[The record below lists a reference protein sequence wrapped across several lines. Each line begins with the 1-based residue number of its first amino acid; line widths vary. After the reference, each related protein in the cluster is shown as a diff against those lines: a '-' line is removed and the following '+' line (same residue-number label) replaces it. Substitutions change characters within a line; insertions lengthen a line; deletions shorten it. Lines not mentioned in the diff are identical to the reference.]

1 MNLTEMT
8 DQKAIYK
15 QQAAEHAAQLVAS
28 GMAVGLGT
36 GSTAIFATQYIAR
49 LLQEGKL
56 QRIVA
61 VATSDA
67 VHREAAQLGIPML
80 DPGISQRL
88 DITIDGADEVD
99 PDLNLIKGAGGAL
112 LREKIV
118 AQASERVVIV
128 IDDSKLSPVLG
139 TRASLPVEVLAFGWR
154 SQLRFLERL
163 ELHPRVRTGESA
175 DPFKTDSGNMILD
188 CETGAIADIR
198 VLAAILGARAGI
210 VEHGLFP
217 GLATDIVVAGENGV
231 RHVTRPI
238 VE

>member
-1 MNLTEMT
+1 
-8 DQKAIYK
+8 
-15 QQAAEHAAQLVAS
+15 
-28 GMAVGLGT
+28 
-36 GSTAIFATQYIAR
+36 
-49 LLQEGKL
+49 
-56 QRIVA
+56 
-61 VATSDA
+61 
-67 VHREAAQLGIPML
+67 ML
-80 DPGISQRL
+80 EPGISQRL

-139 TRASLPVEVLAFGWR
+139 TRASLPVEVLEFGWR
-154 SQLRFLERL
+154 SQLRFLDRL

-175 DPFKTDSGNMILD
+175 DPYKTDSGNMILD
-188 CETGAIADIR
+188 CATGAIPDIH

-217 GLATDIVVAGENGV
+217 GLATDIIVAGENGI
-231 RHVTRPI
+231 RHITRPI
-238 VE
+238 IE